1 MGGQNGRVTE
11 AGILLLAFVL
21 GSIPV
26 ANLISTRTRGVDLRR
41 QGTGT
46 VSGTALYRV
55 AGFRWLVVG
64 GILDVAKG
72 AAGPLLA
79 GSDRPTLAALAG
91 GVAIAG
97 HNWSPFLRGQG
108 GRGIGPALGE
118 LGVNAWPGIPVIIV
132 PWLVG
137 RALHE
142 SAVGAFVGQVLLTP
156 VLALLDGGS
165 GALVGGAVALPML
178 IKRITSNGPPVAP
191 GWRVYGHRLLF
202 DRDPA

>member
-1 MGGQNGRVTE
+1 MTE

-41 QGTGT
+41 EGTGT

-55 AGFRWLVVG
+55 AGFRWLVIG

-108 GRGIGPALGE
+108 GRGIGPALGA

-156 VLALLDGGS
+156 ALALLDGGS

-191 GWRVYGHRLLF
+191 GLRVYGHRLLF